1 MSISKPA
8 QDYLRQW
15 SKDLQVKGFTE
26 VQIVEG
32 RVPYIIAKRPD
43 GKVMKGFSA
52 FTPKDLH
59 ISLWSNLDESHEEG
73 FLTFLIVPY
82 DLMDSAENILGVWN
96 IRDKVLLEAVM
107 AADLDFKNYYE

>member
-15 SKDLQVKGFTE
+15 SEDLQVKGFKD
-26 VQIVEG
+26 VQIVED

-43 GKVMKGFSA
+43 GKMMKGFTA
-52 FTPKDLH
+52 FVPRDLH
-59 ISLWSNLDESHEEG
+59 ISLWSNLDEANDEG
-73 FLTFLIVPY
+73 FIAFLVVPY

-96 IRDKVLLEAVM
+96 IRNKVILEAVM
-107 AADLDFKNYYE
+107 TKDLDFKIYYE